1 MSVLTF
7 DAFAYGITNF
17 DTIGE
22 DELSKL
28 EATKFSQIKDIEINM
43 KSIIQILTV
52 IKNLENEL
60 NVSTTK
66 FFKIPDQYNSFV
78 SAIQAKYFP
87 TSEPLT
93 INDLLKF
100 SERENIGKLILTH
113 SIKLKYILNL
123 DRFHN
128 GLTLKGSF
136 NRIPRLNGST
146 LAIWHHLRSVASVS
160 SNMMVQKIPLQMFV
174 IVLMFPLQDFFTKT
188 GAADFKKI
196 IFRYMG
202 GHFAIDHK
210 VKINAVLDAD
220 YTAHYDNEF
229 RICLKILAQVRID
242 LTKACEESVKNLDF
256 YNPNDRKEMELC
268 VKLYYDVG
276 FCNLAKWEVAVKI
289 LKDLFDSKNAMGS
302 PVDSTQ
308 DVATVWNSYHSL
320 DLDSGRN
327 FVSNSPVN
335 LNPVP
340 SKSYIPPH
348 MTRRKRNPF
357 VKCYSTGQM
366 LNSRL
371 NRRVIPKS
379 SIVDFNFNSNINQS
393 LELNPLSNSDQY
405 SSPYMESPPPL
416 SVEPQIPGMY
426 LMPKNSDAP
435 VYKLVPDG
443 LAPEGWQNDPAWHQN
458 VYKIGGTIEYQG
470 KDYQMAKT
478 WKEL

>member
-66 FFKIPDQYNSFV
+66 FFKIPDQ
-78 SAIQAKYFP
+78 
-87 TSEPLT
+87 
-93 INDLLKF
+93 
-100 SERENIGKLILTH
+100 
-113 SIKLKYILNL
+113 
-123 DRFHN
+123 
-128 GLTLKGSF
+128 
-136 NRIPRLNGST
+136 
-146 LAIWHHLRSVASVS
+146 
-160 SNMMVQKIPLQMFV
+160 
-174 IVLMFPLQDFFTKT
+174 
-188 GAADFKKI
+188 
-196 IFRYMG
+196 FRYMG

-289 LKDLFDSKNAMGS
+289 LKNLFDSKNAMGS

-393 LELNPLSNSDQY
+393 LDLNPLSNSDQY